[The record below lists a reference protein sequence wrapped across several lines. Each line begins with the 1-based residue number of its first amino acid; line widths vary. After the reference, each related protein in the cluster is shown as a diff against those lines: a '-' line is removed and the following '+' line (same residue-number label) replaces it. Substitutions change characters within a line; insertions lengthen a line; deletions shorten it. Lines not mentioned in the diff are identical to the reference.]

1 MNLRP
6 LRREDAGPLL
16 ELWNASARY
25 DALTADLLDEK
36 VWADEGFDPDLSL
49 VCEGAGRITG
59 FAMGVMR
66 QSVEG
71 PRGII
76 KLAAVAGQQRRVGIG
91 SLLLHAVEGKLQ
103 NRGAETIRVCESPP
117 NYLTPG
123 IDSRYS
129 AAPRFFEKHGYFQVG
144 EACNMA
150 VDLEDTQLATGDK
163 ERALAA
169 RGIEIRRA
177 TVADSAAVTQLLE
190 EHWPPWRK
198 EVLASLL
205 NTPPSLHLALAVNE
219 VVAFSVYDANNRGT
233 GWFGPMGTAP
243 AARRQGI
250 GQLLL
255 FRCLR
260 DIAAQGHRYATIPWV
275 DPVGFYKQC
284 AGAAV
289 TRIFHRYEKVLK
301 S

>member
-6 LRREDAGPLL
+6 LYRDDAGPLL

-25 DALTADLLDEK
+25 DALTPDLLDEK
-36 VWADEGFDPDLSL
+36 VWADEGFDPDLAL
-49 VCEGAGRITG
+49 VCEDAARITG
-59 FAMGVMR
+59 FVMGVMR
-66 QSVEG
+66 QSVDG
-71 PRGII
+71 TRGII
-76 KLAAVAGQQRRVGIG
+76 KLAAVGSQQRHRGIG
-91 SLLLHAVEGKLQ
+91 SCLLRAVEAKLEEL
-103 NRGAETIRVCESPP
+103 GAKTIRVCESPP

-129 AAPRFFEKHGYFQVG
+129 AAPRFFEKHGYVQVG
-144 EACNMA
+144 EACNMT
-150 VDLEDTQLATGDK
+150 VDLEDTEFATGDR
-163 ERALAA
+163 EQALAD

-177 TVADSAAVTQLLE
+177 TAADSAAVAQFLE

-205 NTPPSLHLALAVNE
+205 NTPPSLHLALAANE

-255 FRCLR
+255 FRCLA

-289 TRIFHRYEKVLK
+289 TRIFHRYEKVVNL
-301 S
+301 

>member
-1 MNLRP
+1 
-6 LRREDAGPLL
+6 
-16 ELWNASARY
+16 
-25 DALTADLLDEK
+25 
-36 VWADEGFDPDLSL
+36 
-49 VCEGAGRITG
+49 
-59 FAMGVMR
+59 MGVMR

-177 TVADSAAVTQLLE
+177 TVADSAVVTQLLE